1 MNTHRRGASKETD
14 LPTLICIGVRS
25 SSGVYNVLYGR
36 GLSQGISE
44 QLGRTKAGAG
54 GLPLVENTGV
64 FLLSSPRVWRHVGRK
79 IMSGLDRKSVRRSI
93 LFDDREARKNM
104 ATVERLCRQLVRAGA
119 DRRAVLVAV
128 GGGVVGDVCGYTAA
142 SYLRGVRVVHIPTTL
157 VGQVDSAIGGKTGVN
172 LPEGKNL
179 VGAFYPPKLVIADP
193 DTLATLPE
201 REFRSGIYE
210 VIKYGVIGD
219 ARLFSYLEQN
229 VERLASRDQ
238 AALDFVIPRCI
249 RAKARIVEQDERE
262 AGLREILNF
271 GHTFAHAFETATA
284 YRRYLHGEAVGWG
297 MIAASRLGVRTA
309 GFSSEEAARIERLVG
324 HVGPLPP
331 PPRVSG
337 KRLLEIMGADK
348 KTRGGKFRFVLP
360 LQIGK
365 VKTVADVAP
374 DAVHA
379 VLADLRRPG
388 ERIAS

>member
-1 MNTHRRGASKETD
+1 MDTHRGATKDTD
-14 LPTLICIGVRS
+14 LPTVICIGVRS
-25 SSGVYNVLYGR
+25 SSGAYNVLYGR

-54 GLPLVENTGV
+54 GLLLAENTGV

-79 IMSGLDRKSVRRSI
+79 IMSGLDRTAVRRPI
-93 LFDDREARKNM
+93 LFDDREASKNM

-142 SYLRGVRVVHIPTTL
+142 SYLRGVRAVHIPTTL

-193 DTLATLPE
+193 DTLATLPD

-331 PPRVSG
+331 PPRVSE